1 MTGLPPAG
9 GCVTFKAIIK
19 LTPNPTAKGI
29 RIYKGK
35 GIKFKQIIP
44 VNDVKRCPKKIF
56 FGCANGLS
64 GYPYNKTMEDPKE
77 AIKKTPSV
85 VLYVRK
91 VRTPIVN
98 AEKKAAIDDFF
109 ILLLSKTNVTGPSFI
124 N

>member
-1 MTGLPPAG
+1 M
-9 GCVTFKAIIK
+9 
-19 LTPNPTAKGI
+19 
-29 RIYKGK
+29 YKGK

-64 GYPYNKTMEDPKE
+64 GYPYNKTIEDPKE

-91 VRTPIVN
+91 VSIPIVIIEN
-98 AEKKAAIDDFF
+98 KPANIDFF
-109 ILLLSKTNVTGPSFI
+109 KFFI
-124 N
+124 NISFF